1 MDFLIMVIAF
11 YLAVGLFITY
21 AALKDDQF
29 TESIFELRFLAKI
42 FVMIVCILAA
52 PIILINAFMSDS
64 KKRGDVVSRRAELR
78 RTQREEKKANIAT
91 YNLTQAQLDAIVN
104 EKIGK
109 KIAET
114 KQEIYEE
121 TVNTVMALVL
131 TLPLE
136 VLMDHYWQKSY
147 RQRLPGFVD
156 KVLEY
161 YGKWQDG
168 EIDMEDLK
176 KDLWEFG
183 GIRLE
188 GATVEEGDLDGE

>member
-1 MDFLIMVIAF
+1 M
-11 YLAVGLFITY
+11 
-21 AALKDDQF
+21 
-29 TESIFELRFLAKI
+29 
-42 FVMIVCILAA
+42 
-52 PIILINAFMSDS
+52 
-64 KKRGDVVSRRAELR
+64 SRRAELR
-78 RTQREEKKANIAT
+78 RTQREEKKANTAT
-91 YNLTQAQLDAIVN
+91 YNLTQAQLDAIVS

-109 KIAET
+109 KI
-114 KQEIYEE
+114 EE
-121 TVNTVMALVL
+121 TVNTVLALVL

-188 GATVEEGDLDGE
+188 GATIEEGDLDGK